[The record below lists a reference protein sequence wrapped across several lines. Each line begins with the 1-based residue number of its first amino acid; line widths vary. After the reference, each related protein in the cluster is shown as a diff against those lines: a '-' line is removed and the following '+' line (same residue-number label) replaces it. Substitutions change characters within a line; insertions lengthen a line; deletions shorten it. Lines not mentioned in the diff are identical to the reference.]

1 MCLEIEKLVN
11 KYGEI
16 RFAEG
21 WAEGWTKGRAEVI
34 FNLMK
39 NANTDFD
46 TAAKMAGWSDDAS
59 TLKPL
64 VDAMKEA
71 DNQEARDAL

>member
-1 MCLEIEKLVN
+1 MCREIEKLLN
-11 KYGEI
+11 EK
-16 RFAEG
+16 FAES
-21 WAEGWTKGRAEVI
+21 WAEGWTKGQAEVI

-39 NANTDFD
+39 NANMDFEEA
-46 TAAKMAGWSDDAS
+46 TNMAGCSEEEVNA
-59 TLKPL
+59 LKPL